1 MKIKYFA
8 SLIAIFLLAAIAS
21 AQGYSIR
28 ANRGLNLRAAPS
40 LSADIAATIRSG
52 AILQVVDH
60 VGKWL
65 KITQAGREIWLADW
79 VNYSRVD
86 ETPAQ
91 TATSSTVNN
100 CCFVDRQCDSD
111 QKWTAGY
118 WAFQNGQCPASTS
131 SQSGAATPATSG
143 ETSPI
148 NNCCFSGW
156 HCTNDQEWTNGYHAF
171 QNNQCAGSP
180 NVLPGTVD
188 SCCALGWN
196 CAFEF
201 DYIMGR
207 WWFEGNNGQC
217 NQPIQE
223 LVDGIILEGSPAF
236 IAQSKSALNL
246 LKNRAPEWH
255 AYTTNIIKKIR
266 QSQAKPGYGTL
277 HKSFNLPVWHS
288 VAYAAAI
295 IIHETCHVQRSFA
308 GVHTH
313 EYENIAEEPICDQL
327 SIEALQKFSPGTAY
341 PRGRIDA
348 YFAEGHTWDFAPSVQ
363 REWERARQ
371 IYAQSR

>member
-1 MKIKYFA
+1 MNTKHFL

-40 LSADIAATIRSG
+40 LNADIAATVRSG
-52 AILQVVDH
+52 AVLQVAGH

-65 KITQAGREIWLADW
+65 KIAQAGEHVWLADW
-79 VNYSRVD
+79 VNFSRVD

-91 TATSSTVNN
+91 TDASTAVNN
-100 CCFVDRQCDSD
+100 CCFVDRACQSD
-111 QKWTAGY
+111 QEWTEGY
-118 WAFQNGQCPASTS
+118 WAFQNNECPAPAGSQAGSAASVS
-131 SQSGAATPATSG
+131 SA
-143 ETSPI
+143 ETSAI

-156 HCTNDQEWTNGYHAF
+156 RCNNDQEWTNGYHAY

-180 NVLPGTVD
+180 NVQHGTVD

-223 LVDGIILEGSPAF
+223 VVDGVIIEGSRAF
-236 IAQSKSALNL
+236 IAQHKSAMTL

-255 AYTTNIIKKIR
+255 AYTTNIIRKIR
-266 QSQAKPGYGTL
+266 ESRAKPGYGTL
-277 HKSFNLPVWHS
+277 HKSFNLPIWHS

-313 EYENIAEEPICDQL
+313 EYENIAEEPICDQVA
-327 SIEALQKFSPGTAY
+327 IEALRKFSPGTAY

-348 YFAEGHTWDFAPSVQ
+348 YYAQGHTWDFAPSVQ
-363 REWERARQ
+363 REWQRARQ